1 VVGAPLLLL
10 AHGPA
15 VAIAGIVVTGI
26 GMGATFPLTSSLHV
40 QASPI
45 SADAAMG
52 QVLAVAAIGQIAGP
66 LATGVL
72 AQMADLRVGL
82 LLVPVS
88 VIRCRGTL
96 VHPQPAGA
104 AKTGFGRTDGH
115 RTTRRPAPVDR
126 AADQRRRRG

>member
-1 VVGAPLLLL
+1 MVGAPLLLL

-15 VAIAGIVVTGI
+15 LAIAGIVVTGI

-40 QASPI
+40 QASSI

-82 LLVPVS
+82 LVLPALSALALVAFAQHRRS
-88 VIRCRGTL
+88 TLRG
-96 VHPQPAGA
+96 
-104 AKTGFGRTDGH
+104 
-115 RTTRRPAPVDR
+115 
-126 AADQRRRRG
+126 